1 MQTMTNTPALT
12 IQDARKLVKEGWRNY
27 VDLAIGKAWWELPI
41 ADAIRSQM
49 AERARQVVAQQNAE
63 RAVPPVAAPV
73 PSSARATEGFMPKVE
88 AVVPATQPPVPPVT
102 EPEAIAKLRV
112 EAWQLFPS
120 NKAEPSTS
128 KHNKAQAQRRR
139 AYLVAKGA
147 PKVAPK
153 EGQTSFGRK
162 LVNGVWVAV

>member
-1 MQTMTNTPALT
+1 MQTMPALT
-12 IQDARKLVKEGWRNY
+12 IQDARKLVKEGWRHY
-27 VDLAIGKAWWELPI
+27 IDLALGKAWWETPA
-41 ADAIRSQM
+41 ADAIRTQV
-49 AERARQVVAQQNAE
+49 AARARQVVAQQNAE
-63 RAVPPVAAPV
+63 RGQAPLPAPA
-73 PSSARATEGFMPKVE
+73 PSSEPETKGFMPVVE

-102 EPEAIAKLRV
+102 EPEALQKLRA

-120 NKAEPSTS
+120 DRTQPSTS

-147 PKVAPK
+147 PKVEPK

-162 LVNGVWVAV
+162 LVNGVWVAL